1 MKDRPMSH
9 SRPLVLVADDDKD
22 ILQLLHIRLEA
33 WGYGVVQA
41 ANGMEALALAR
52 EEKPTLAI
60 LDVMMPGLDG
70 LQVARQLRAESSRIP
85 IILLTARIQ
94 EGDVSAGL
102 DAGADAYLGKPFD
115 AADLRDKL
123 QELLAPV

>member
-1 MKDRPMSH
+1 MSH
-9 SRPLVLVADDDKD
+9 LRPLVLVADDDKD
-22 ILQLLHIRLEA
+22 ILQLLRIRLEA
-33 WGYGVVQA
+33 WGYGVVEA
-41 ANGMEALALAR
+41 VNGVQALALVR
-52 EEKPTLAI
+52 EEKPALAI

-102 DAGADAYLGKPFD
+102 GAGADAYLGKPFD
-115 AADLRDKL
+115 AADLRNKVL
-123 QELLAPV
+123 ELLAPAVLPV